1 MPVTDADIQ
10 VVANAIAKRF
20 NPDGIVLFGSRARGD
35 ARADSDV
42 DLLVIMDFEGSP
54 IRKAVELLQGIET
67 PFALDLVVRAP
78 GDVRRR
84 YEQGDPI
91 IRDAI
96 DRGRTLFGRA
106 A

>member
-1 MPVTDADIQ
+1 MPVTDAEIQ
-10 VVANAIAKRF
+10 ALADAIGARF
-20 NPDGIVLFGSRARGD
+20 KPEKIVLFGSRARGD

-54 IRKAVELLQGIET
+54 IRKAVELVRGFET
-67 PFALDLVVRAP
+67 QFPLDLVVRAP
-78 GDVRRR
+78 KDVKWR

-91 IRDAI
+91 IRDAL
-96 DRGRTLFGRA
+96 DRGRTLYGRA